1 MKSSFRSQHEKNP
14 SNLISC
20 KFGCLR
26 RKGAEALPLSLSLS
40 VFFFLGSLRSDHG
53 CNIWC
58 LNLASP
64 LFTKQQ
70 TNNNTIGQLN
80 NKPTTTKL
88 TWRPKKRK
96 QGHWLHALCIKV
108 CLAYE
113 RTPTRA
119 TVVKH
124 CRRPNCL
131 NGDILPSIIQ
141 LWSGNP
147 SHCLENPNWILLTL
161 KLFFLLECRK
171 YKRKWKILY
180 QTCFLELYVIDFD

>member
-1 MKSSFRSQHEKNP
+1 MLKPGKYSFHQTTNQQQHHWSTE
-14 SNLISC
+14 
-20 KFGCLR
+20 
-26 RKGAEALPLSLSLS
+26 
-40 VFFFLGSLRSDHG
+40 
-53 CNIWC
+53 
-58 LNLASP
+58 
-64 LFTKQQ
+64 QQ
-70 TNNNTIGQLN
+70 TNYN
-80 NKPTTTKL
+80 KL

-131 NGDILPSIIQ
+131 NGDILPSIIH

-147 SHCLENPNWILLTL
+147 LHCLENPNCILLTL
-161 KLFFLLECRK
+161 KVCFLLECRK
-171 YKRKWKILY
+171 YKRKWKISF
-180 QTCFLELYVIDFD
+180 QTRFLELFWLRFSLGNLVVGLGYALWFRVILWTTSFTNPNQ